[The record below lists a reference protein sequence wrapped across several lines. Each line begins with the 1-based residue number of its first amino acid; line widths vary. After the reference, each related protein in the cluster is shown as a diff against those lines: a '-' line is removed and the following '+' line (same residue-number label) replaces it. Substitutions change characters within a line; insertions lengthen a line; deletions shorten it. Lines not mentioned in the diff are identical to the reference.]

1 MKLKFCIICGTTV
14 NIEHHHIKSLA
25 EGGDNHPHNFIT
37 LCDKHHGMIH
47 QIRPG
52 SWNDRKELQRI
63 GRERAKKAG
72 VKFGMKRKY
81 EHLYDEITK
90 LYLDWNGYG
99 TIGKKLGLA
108 RGTVQGIVKDQLKIV
123 GKRGPKPIKIKP
135 IAYRK
140 NKKGQ
145 YRLNLT

>member
-1 MKLKFCIICGTTV
+1 MKLDFCVICGTTE

-52 SWNDRKELQRI
+52 AWNDRKELQRI

-72 VKFGMKRKY
+72 VKFGRKPTF
-81 EHLYDEITK
+81 EHLYDDITK
-90 LYLDWNGYG
+90 LYLNWNGYG
-99 TIGKKLGLA
+99 TIGKKLGISRA
-108 RGTVQGIVKDQLKIV
+108 TVKGIVKDQLKIL
-123 GKRGPKPIKIKP
+123 GKRGPKPKVEKK
-135 IAYRK
+135 YRK
-140 NKKGQ
+140 LKNGQ
-145 YRLNLT
+145 FILF

>member
-1 MKLKFCIICGTTV
+1 MKLKFCVICGTTV

-25 EGGDNHPHNFIT
+25 EGGDNHPHNFIS

-52 SWNDRKELQRI
+52 AWNDRKELQRI
-63 GRERAKKAG
+63 GRERAKKSG
-72 VKFGMKRKY
+72 VKFGCKRKY

-90 LYLDWNGYG
+90 MYMDWNGYG

-108 RGTVQGIVKDQLKIV
+108 RATVKNIVKDQLKII
-123 GKRGPKPIKIKP
+123 GKRGPKPIIYKKD
-135 IAYRK
+135 
-140 NKKGQ
+140 KKGQ
-145 YRLNLT
+145 YKLNLT